1 MYLNYA
7 ARTNAGLWEEADA
20 AEEAGAA
27 EGSIPSAEVQTCS
40 RDLDLPESIHSADEQ
55 QHPESR
61 KDDEQGNQY
70 EHRKRRR
77 LIAEEPLLLVEA
89 DIDWDTPRAETSPQ
103 STGEDVHAD
112 AQMDDSKLPD
122 PAVGVL
128 EQRLQSPEEWPSK
141 VAQSSTI
148 AQPLLSLDTLRPLRP
163 QTTSEDVSEDVN
175 APVTAPTGRH
185 RNASEERLQDMKCST
200 AVYVS
205 ASEGLEEYS
214 PSRYMPGLGLCTLN

>member
-27 EGSIPSAEVQTCS
+27 EGSHDQ
-40 RDLDLPESIHSADEQ
+40 DLPDAIHTADEQ

-61 KDDEQGNQY
+61 NDEGRQHQN

-77 LIAEEPLLLVEA
+77 LIAEEPLVLVEA
-89 DIDWDTPRAETSPQ
+89 DIDWDTPRAEASPQ
-103 STGEDVHAD
+103 STGEELHPGAPT
-112 AQMDDSKLPD
+112 DDSKLPD
-122 PAVGVL
+122 PAVGES
-128 EQRLQSPEEWPSK
+128 EQKLQSPAERLSK

-148 AQPLLSLDTLRPLRP
+148 VQPLLSLDPLRPLRP
-163 QTTSEDVSEDVN
+163 QTPSEDVS
-175 APVTAPTGRH
+175 APVIAPTGRH
-185 RNASEERLQDMKCST
+185 RNASEERLQGMVCST
-200 AVYVS
+200 AGCVS

-214 PSRYMPGLGLCTLN
+214 PSRYVPALGLCTLP